1 MDKMTEALSKLLP
14 EDQVKEVATVIEEVI
29 NDSKAE
35 LEKEYNE
42 QLEKAYEG
50 LTSELKTA
58 EETGEQGYHEAFGV
72 IQDLR
77 NRLETQRAE
86 FETALEEGY
95 EEAYQMLITERG
107 KNENISSDLYEEYDK
122 KLGEMKEF
130 LVDKID
136 EFLQQKGSE
145 LYEQARR
152 DVLNDPRLVEHKVT
166 LQKIIEEVSDYI
178 TDEDYALATNAK
190 LEASDKK
197 IDELKGQYR
206 LLEARNIR
214 MSTEN
219 TKLNEQVRKDRELI
233 QEHTSSDEYT
243 QKKERAK
250 KAKKVEGRGKQVTE
264 NTEVIGEHQEN
275 TVTNEDGDN
284 TISES
289 MTPEA
294 IHKMKVLS
302 GLIRDD
308 D

>member
-1 MDKMTEALSKLLP
+1 M
-14 EDQVKEVATVIEEVI
+14 
-29 NDSKAE
+29 
-35 LEKEYNE
+35 
-42 QLEKAYEG
+42 
-50 LTSELKTA
+50 
-58 EETGEQGYHEAFGV
+58 
-72 IQDLR
+72 
-77 NRLETQRAE
+77 
-86 FETALEEGY
+86 
-95 EEAYQMLITERG
+95 
-107 KNENISSDLYEEYDK
+107 
-122 KLGEMKEF
+122 
-130 LVDKID
+130 
-136 EFLQQKGSE
+136 
-145 LYEQARR
+145 
-152 DVLNDPRLVEHKVT
+152 
-166 LQKIIEEVSDYI
+166 
-178 TDEDYALATNAK
+178 ATNAK

-233 QEHTSSDEYT
+233 QEHTSNDEGA
-243 QKKERAK
+243 QKKERAR